1 MSLRKAE
8 QELDKTE
15 KKYHDATKEVE
26 LARQS
31 CDAEMCRV
39 RIKIKKKSFDFKFF
53 CRVVIKCKQWNLIEL
68 MKWKNLFK
76 HILMQYKYFLKQ

>member
-8 QELDKTE
+8 QELEKTE

-26 LARQS
+26 LARQA

-39 RIKIKKKSFDFKFF
+39 NQGSREKQQTGYDF
-53 CRVVIKCKQWNLIEL
+53 I
-68 MKWKNLFK
+68 
-76 HILMQYKYFLKQ
+76 

>member
-8 QELDKTE
+8 QELEKTE

-26 LARQS
+26 LTRQN

-39 RIKIKKKSFDFKFF
+39 RKIIFRLFEK
-53 CRVVIKCKQWNLIEL
+53 WN
-68 MKWKNLFK
+68 
-76 HILMQYKYFLKQ
+76 ILVF

>member
-1 MSLRKAE
+1 MSLRKLE

-15 KKYHDATKEVE
+15 RKYHDSTKDVE

-39 RIKIKKKSFDFKFF
+39 SLCVLFFSIFSTKKKSIYF
-53 CRVVIKCKQWNLIEL
+53 RAVIKCKQWNLIEL
-68 MKWKNLFK
+68 MKWKNSFK
-76 HILMQYKYFLKQ
+76 HILTR